1 MNKVALAFMAHP
13 DDAEILC
20 AGTLIQLAGRG
31 WQVHIATCTPGDCG
45 SMTQNAFD
53 ISSLRTKEAAKSASL
68 VDGTYHC
75 LNERDGLV
83 VYDRTTIQKAYDL
96 FRCITPNLVFS
107 HAPKDYMMDHEQCSL
122 VARAATFLYGAPNV
136 SQMPRSPDS
145 VVPHFYYCDPM
156 DGRDALG
163 NPVTPTTLVDVSSVI
178 DRKAEMLA
186 CHASQ
191 REWLRAHHGMDEYLE
206 AMKRHGRHRG
216 QLIGADYAEG
226 FVQHRGHAYP
236 HSDLLQELFGTRK
249 QGGAVI

>member
-1 MNKVALAFMAHP
+1 MKKVALAFMAHP
-13 DDAEILC
+13 DDAEIFC
-20 AGTLIQLAGRG
+20 AGTLIQLASRG
-31 WQVHIATCTPGDCG
+31 WQIHIATCTPGDCG

-53 ISSLRTKEAAKSASL
+53 ISSIRTREAATSAARINGS
-68 VDGTYHC
+68 YNC

-83 VYDRTTIQKAYDL
+83 VYDKTTIQKAYDL
-96 FRCITPNLVFS
+96 FRGIAPSLVFS
-107 HAPKDYMMDHEQCSL
+107 HPPNDYMMDHEQCSL

-136 SQMPRSPDS
+136 SQVPRHPDS

-163 NPVTPTTLVDVSSVI
+163 NPVTPTTLVDVSGVI

-216 QLIGADYAEG
+216 ELIGVNYAEA

-236 HSDLLQELFGTRK
+236 QNDLLQELFGTPK
-249 QGGAVI
+249 KG